1 MSTASLRDTAPAKR
15 HSALDRALDA
25 IERVG
30 NRLPDPVTLFVILTV
45 LVMLGSAVAAQFGL
59 SVTKPGSDEVIRAV
73 SLLSADSLR
82 SWIVEAP
89 KHFAAFPP
97 LATVLVAMLGV
108 GVAERTG
115 LLAALMG
122 RLVASTPRLLL
133 TPIIVFIGVL
143 SNVASDVGY
152 VVVIPLAAMLFAAS
166 GRHPVAGLAAAF
178 AGVSGGFSAN
188 LLVSTLDPMLAGL
201 SQAAA
206 NIIDPKYQVTAVAN
220 YTFMAASTV
229 IVATLGWF
237 VTERIVEPRLPAW
250 SGQAE
255 GEADDGLN
263 AHDSAAQRRGMRA
276 AGATFAVVLGLLLWA
291 TVPEGA
297 LLRNPET
304 GSLVPSPLINGVVML
319 IMLVFLLPGIA
330 YGIAAGS
337 IRSDRD
343 VASAMS
349 KSMSGMGYYLVL
361 AFFASQFIA
370 LFAQSKLALIMAVN
384 GAELLRS
391 IGLAGTPLLLLFV
404 LLTAFINLFIG
415 SASAK
420 WALLAPIFVPMLML
434 MGFSPEATQMAY
446 RIGDSVT
453 NIVTPL
459 MVYFPMV
466 LVVAKRYLP
475 QYGLGNLIA
484 LMLPY
489 SVVFALGWSLMMVVW
504 LGLELPLGPGVTTYL
519 PLAG

>member
-1 MSTASLRDTAPAKR
+1 MSTTSLRDTAPAKR

-122 RLVASTPRLLL
+122 RLVAGTPRLLL

-152 VVVIPLAAMLFAAS
+152 VVVIPLAAMLFAAC

-229 IVATLGWF
+229 IVATLGWY

-250 SGQAE
+250 SGKAE
-255 GEADDGLN
+255 GEADEGLN

-370 LFAQSKLALIMAVN
+370 LFAQSKL
-384 GAELLRS
+384 
-391 IGLAGTPLLLLFV
+391 
-404 LLTAFINLFIG
+404 TAFINLFIG

-504 LGLELPLGPGVTTYL
+504 LGLDLPLGPGVTTYL